1 MLFLIIQIL
10 RPCLARRSVA
20 WIFFLTMCASVLL
33 IVKNGISQVN
43 SESTDSMYKVVRVSI
58 APVIDGYL
66 DDPAWKRAKLERLQ
80 WDCEKKQ
87 IWNQKDN
94 FEGLFASVWHNDAL
108 YLAVRLQDNYF
119 TTKQKD
125 ILKQDRLEFHFDFD
139 KIGKKNEK
147 SQYLVAVGSDDM
159 KQNSTLN
166 TLFSWNKTAN
176 KSFEFRLSLK
186 AKPNKGDQAYFAIFY
201 HDVDGDA
208 VQQKVGWS
216 RKSADQ
222 LGQLTFTKTMNIN
235 AAHTPVQWG
244 RIKSLY

>member
-1 MLFLIIQIL
+1 LIVQIL
-10 RPCLARRSVA
+10 KPCLARRSIA
-20 WIFFLTMCASVLL
+20 RIFCFIAYASVLF
-33 IVKNGISQVN
+33 IVRNGVSQVN
-43 SESTDSMYKVVRVSI
+43 SESTNPMYKVERVSI

-108 YLAVRLQDNYF
+108 YLAVRLEDNYF

-125 ILKQDRLEFHFDFD
+125 ILKRDRLEIHFDFD

-166 TLFSWNKTAN
+166 TLFSWSKTG

-186 AKPNKGDQAYFAIFY
+186 AKPNKGDQAHFAIFY
-201 HDVDGDA
+201 HDVDGNA
-208 VQQKVGWS
+208 VRQKVGWS

>member
-1 MLFLIIQIL
+1 MLFLTIQIL
-10 RPCLARRSVA
+10 KPCLARRSVA
-20 WIFFLTMCASVLL
+20 WILFLTVCASVLL

-66 DDPAWKRAKLERLQ
+66 DDPAWKKAKLERLQ

-125 ILKQDRLEFHFDFD
+125 ILKQDRLEIHFDFD

-147 SQYLVAVGSDDM
+147 SQYL
-159 KQNSTLN
+159 
-166 TLFSWNKTAN
+166 
-176 KSFEFRLSLK
+176 SL
-186 AKPNKGDQAYFAIFY
+186 I
-201 HDVDGDA
+201 H
-208 VQQKVGWS
+208 
-216 RKSADQ
+216 
-222 LGQLTFTKTMNIN
+222 I
-235 AAHTPVQWG
+235 
-244 RIKSLY
+244 